1 MQSSDNPLFDPELEL
16 LTRQSL
22 KSSSD
27 SVVVRSL
34 GIGAQNILLSTLS
47 VAGKY

>member
-1 MQSSDNPLFDPELEL
+1 MPL
-16 LTRQSL
+16 LTHASAGDTQSL

-27 SVVVRSL
+27 SVFVRSL
-34 GIGAQNILLSTLS
+34 GIGAHNILLSTLS